1 VLNHFRNEQPFEA
14 ARWLQAA
21 AKWPSAAAAGA
32 ARDGGCSGEPEMP
45 AAWGA
50 RPAAARP
57 ACEAAGAA
65 GALDAEGVAPA
76 FAHLQVRPHGD
87 AERAGL

>member
-1 VLNHFRNEQPFEA
+1 MLSHSWNGQPFEA

-57 ACEAAGAA
+57 AGEAAGAA
-65 GALDAEGVAPA
+65 GALDAEVVAPA